1 MLYQRGRE
9 ASVIT
14 DCAAGS
20 EEPLNTVFC
29 PHLYFLFFA
38 DQTSASM
45 QLFFKAFVQSLCC
58 LVFLFNLLSCSSKP
72 DSFPNDSSQIVVFK
86 PGLRLFSTPGS
97 RGKAMRK
104 LKQGEL
110 LQDLGEVSPFLT
122 PLSLNGQGY
131 TEPWLKVRTYK
142 GEIGWVYGAVLYNQ
156 QEQAAQQVVPKRM
169 AALFGSSLAQ
179 KTDLYKLN
187 FEAARTELELAQ
199 AYHQFREVLDS
210 LALHTSFALAVDP
223 TYTLPNLNWLPQV
236 LPGVV
241 PQMNPKRDAYY
252 FFTHFGVYQEK
263 AQQTKGQSD
272 NDFFNWCIQQFPQDS
287 IEYLY
292 PNYIIETDHE
302 IAHSLLG
309 RGLHFQALQQLDAL
323 YRRKTAFAN
332 DLIAA
337 KNRCIDDITASRAAF
352 WETREK
358 IIAELT
364 QICRSDLVILTKAD
378 KIALETRLQQLR
390 KPETYGL
397 QTDLQ
402 AGRTN

>member
-1 MLYQRGRE
+1 
-9 ASVIT
+9 
-14 DCAAGS
+14 
-20 EEPLNTVFC
+20 
-29 PHLYFLFFA
+29 
-38 DQTSASM
+38 M
-45 QLFFKAFVQSLCC
+45 QLFFKAFAHFLCC
-58 LVFLFNLLSCSSKP
+58 LFLLFNLSSCSSKP
-72 DSFPNDSSQIVVFK
+72 GSFPADPTQIMVFK
-86 PGLRLFSTPGS
+86 PGLRLFSSPGS
-97 RGKAMRK
+97 QGKALRK
-104 LKQGEL
+104 LKRGEL
-110 LQDLGEVSPFLT
+110 LHDLGEVSPFLT

-131 TEPWLKVRTYK
+131 TEPWLKVRTQK
-142 GEIGWVYGAVLYNQ
+142 GEIGWVYGAVLYNR
-156 QEQAAQQVVPKRM
+156 QEQAAKQVLSKRL
-169 AALFGSSLAQ
+169 AALFGISLAQ
-179 KTDLYKLN
+179 KTDQYKRN
-187 FEAARTELELAQ
+187 FEAAQTDLELAQ

-210 LALHTSFALAVDP
+210 LGLHTSFALAVDP
-223 TYTLPNLNWLPQV
+223 TYTLPNLSWLPQV

-252 FFTHFGVYQEK
+252 FFTHFGVYKRK

-272 NDFFNWCIQQFPQDS
+272 DDFFDWCILQFPQDS

-292 PNYIIETDHE
+292 PNYLIETE
-302 IAHSLLG
+302 NEVAHSLLG
-309 RGLHFQALQQLDAL
+309 RGLHFRALQQLDAL

-378 KIALETRLQQLR
+378 KIALETRLQQLQ

-397 QTDLQ
+397 QTDVQ
-402 AGRTN
+402 AGRTK

>member
-1 MLYQRGRE
+1 
-9 ASVIT
+9 
-14 DCAAGS
+14 
-20 EEPLNTVFC
+20 
-29 PHLYFLFFA
+29 
-38 DQTSASM
+38 M
-45 QLFFKAFVQSLCC
+45 QLFFKASVRSLLC
-58 LVFLFNLLSCSSKP
+58 LVCLNFLACTSKQAV
-72 DSFPNDSSQIVVFK
+72 FPADPSQIMVFK

-97 RGKAMRK
+97 QGKALRK
-104 LKQGEL
+104 LKPGEL

-131 TEPWLKVRTYK
+131 TEPWLKVRTHK
-142 GEIGWVYGAVLYNQ
+142 GEIGWVYGAVLYNR
-156 QEQAAQQVVPKRM
+156 QEQAAQQVLPKRL

-179 KTDLYKLN
+179 KIDTYSSN
-187 FEAARTELELAQ
+187 FEVAQTDVALAQ

-223 TYTLPNLNWLPQV
+223 TYTLPNLTWLPQV

-241 PQMNPKRDAYY
+241 PQMNPRGDTYY
-252 FFTHFGVYQEK
+252 FFTHFGDYKRK
-263 AQQTKGQSD
+263 ALQTKGQSD
-272 NDFFNWCIQQFPQDS
+272 DDFFDWCIQQFPSDS

-292 PNYIIETDHE
+292 PHYIIETDRE
-302 IAHSLLG
+302 LTHSLLG

-323 YRRKTAFAN
+323 YRRKTAFDH
-332 DLIAA
+332 DLIGY

-364 QICRSDLVILTKAD
+364 QICRSDLVVLTKAD
-378 KIALETRLQQLR
+378 KIALETRLQQLQ

-397 QTDLQ
+397 RTDVQ
-402 AGRTN
+402 AGRTK

>member
-1 MLYQRGRE
+1 
-9 ASVIT
+9 
-14 DCAAGS
+14 
-20 EEPLNTVFC
+20 
-29 PHLYFLFFA
+29 
-38 DQTSASM
+38 M
-45 QLFFKAFVQSLCC
+45 QLFFKAFAQSLCC
-58 LVFLFNLLSCSSKP
+58 LVLLYNLFSCSSKP
-72 DSFPNDSSQIVVFK
+72 GSFPADPAQIMVSK

-97 RGKAMRK
+97 KGKALRK
-104 LKQGEL
+104 LKLGEV

-131 TEPWLKVRTYK
+131 TEPWLKVRTHK
-142 GEIGWVYGAVLYNQ
+142 GEVGWVYGAVLYNP
-156 QEQAAQQVVPKRM
+156 QEQATQKVLPKRL
-169 AALFGSSLAQ
+169 AALFGASLAQ
-179 KTDLYKLN
+179 KIDQYTRN
-187 FEAARTELELAQ
+187 FEVAQTDLELAQ

-210 LALHTSFALAVDP
+210 LGLHTSFALAVDP
-223 TYTLPNLNWLPQV
+223 TYTLPNLSWLPQV

-241 PQMNPKRDAYY
+241 TQMNPKRDAYY
-252 FFTHFGVYQEK
+252 FFAHFGEYRRK

-272 NDFFNWCIQQFPQDS
+272 DDFFDWCIQQFPQDS

-292 PNYIIETDHE
+292 PNYIIETEHE
-302 IAHSLLG
+302 VAHSLLG

-323 YRRKTAFAN
+323 YRRKTAFGN

-378 KIALETRLQQLR
+378 KIALETRLQQLK

-397 QTDLQ
+397 LTDVQ
-402 AGRTN
+402 AGRTK

>member
-1 MLYQRGRE
+1 M
-9 ASVIT
+9 
-14 DCAAGS
+14 
-20 EEPLNTVFC
+20 P
-29 PHLYFLFFA
+29 
-38 DQTSASM
+38 
-45 QLFFKAFVQSLCC
+45 K
-58 LVFLFNLLSCSSKP
+58 
-72 DSFPNDSSQIVVFK
+72 DSSQILVYK

-97 RGKAMRK
+97 QGKAIRK
-104 LKQGEL
+104 LQQGEL

-122 PLSLNGQGY
+122 PLSMNGQGY
-131 TEPWLKVRTYK
+131 IEPWLKVRTQQ
-142 GEIGWVYGAVLYNQ
+142 GEVGWVYGAVLYNL
-156 QEQAAQQVVPKRM
+156 QEQASEQIIPKRL
-169 AALFGSSLAQ
+169 AALFGASLAQ
-179 KTDLYKLN
+179 KMDQYKRNFQAAQTDQ
-187 FEAARTELELAQ
+187 ELAQ

-210 LALHTSFALAVDP
+210 LNLHTSFALAVDP
-223 TYTLPNLNWLPQV
+223 TYTLPNLTWLPQV

-241 PQMNPKRDAYY
+241 TQIKPKRDAYY
-252 FFTHFGVYQEK
+252 FFTHYGLYKQK

-272 NDFFNWCIQQFPQDS
+272 DDFFDWCIQQFPQDS

-292 PNYIIETDHE
+292 PNYLIETDHE
-302 IAHSLLG
+302 VAHSLLG

-332 DLIAA
+332 DLIVS

-390 KPETYGL
+390 KPKTYGL
-397 QTDLQ
+397 QTDVQ

>member
-1 MLYQRGRE
+1 
-9 ASVIT
+9 
-14 DCAAGS
+14 
-20 EEPLNTVFC
+20 
-29 PHLYFLFFA
+29 
-38 DQTSASM
+38 M

-58 LVFLFNLLSCSSKP
+58 LFLLFNLFSCSSKP
-72 DSFPNDSSQIVVFK
+72 GSFPVDSAQIMVSK

-97 RGKAMRK
+97 KGKALRK
-104 LKQGEL
+104 LKLGEL

-131 TEPWLKVRTYK
+131 TEPWLKVRTHK
-142 GEIGWVYGAVLYNQ
+142 GEVGWVYGAVLYNH
-156 QEQAAQQVVPKRM
+156 QEQAAQEVLPKRL
-169 AALFGSSLAQ
+169 AALFGASLAQ
-179 KTDLYKLN
+179 KIDQYARN
-187 FEAARTELELAQ
+187 FEAAQTELELAQ

-210 LALHTSFALAVDP
+210 LDLHTSFALAVDP
-223 TYTLPNLNWLPQV
+223 TYTLPNLSWLPQV

-241 PQMNPKRDAYY
+241 PQMNPHRDAYY
-252 FFTHFGVYQEK
+252 FFTHFGVYQRK

-272 NDFFNWCIQQFPQDS
+272 DDFFDWCIRQFPQDS

-292 PNYIIETDHE
+292 PNYLIETDHNV
-302 IAHSLLG
+302 AHSLLG

-323 YRRKTAFAN
+323 YRRKTAFGD

-358 IIAELT
+358 IITELT

-378 KIALETRLQQLR
+378 KIALETRLQQLK
-390 KPETYGL
+390 KPESYGL
-397 QTDLQ
+397 LTDVQ
-402 AGRTN
+402 AGRTK